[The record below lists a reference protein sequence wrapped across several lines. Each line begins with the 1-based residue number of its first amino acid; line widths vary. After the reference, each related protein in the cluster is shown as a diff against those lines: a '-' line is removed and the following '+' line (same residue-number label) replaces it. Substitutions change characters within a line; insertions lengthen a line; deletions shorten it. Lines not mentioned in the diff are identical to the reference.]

1 MSSERAHPN
10 YVAIW
15 LWLVVLMIAGVAAS
29 SLPLGKGAVIALI
42 FAIAATKAVLVA
54 LNYMHLKFETSLIYA
69 IAIVPI
75 VLVLAMTLILFP
87 DFVFRR

>member
-1 MSSERAHPN
+1 M
-10 YVAIW
+10 
-15 LWLVVLMIAGVAAS
+15 
-29 SLPLGKGAVIALI
+29 
-42 FAIAATKAVLVA
+42 A
-54 LNYMHLKFETSLIYA
+54 LNYMHLKFETGLIYA